1 NPKFLADVNSQVAAF
16 LRFGLWDNAFRA
28 QGNFKRSDNERD
40 DFVGADSRRFYI
52 RVRHP
57 SRAGEQTV
65 QADWFTMDGFPGQR
79 NVDTGSGDKTI
90 TLLERS
96 PGIFTSKALILACD
110 DFDAGIKDIVIP
122 PSPGDPGGS
131 FPLTTNR
138 KKRGES

>member
-1 NPKFLADVNSQVAAF
+1 MGDRETAADFIRVPARTLDATVEFVLDDPANPKFLADVNSIVAAF

-79 NVDTGSGDKTI
+79 
-90 TLLERS
+90 
-96 PGIFTSKALILACD
+96 
-110 DFDAGIKDIVIP
+110 
-122 PSPGDPGGS
+122 
-131 FPLTTNR
+131 
-138 KKRGES
+138 